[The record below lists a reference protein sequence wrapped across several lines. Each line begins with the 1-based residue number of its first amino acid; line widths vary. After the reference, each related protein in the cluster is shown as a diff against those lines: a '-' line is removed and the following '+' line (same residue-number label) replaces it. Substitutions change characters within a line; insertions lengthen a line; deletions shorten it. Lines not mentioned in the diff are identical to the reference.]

1 MDNDAYY
8 YLLVALFPLVYL
20 MMIYRGSLTSSNGA
34 LRLPPGP
41 WQLPVIGSL
50 HHLLGALP
58 HRALRDLSRR
68 HGPLMLLR
76 FGEVPVIVASTAE
89 ASKEITKMYDHIFC
103 TRPLSAS
110 AKVLSERGKGIA
122 FAPYGGEWRQLRK
135 ICILELLG
143 ARNITSFRPIRE
155 EEVTR
160 LIRSIVDDSSESSE
174 VVNLSKMLATYVT
187 HATVHCI
194 MGGRFKEHDTLLHY
208 VDEAVEVVGGFTLPD
223 LFPSSRLVRA
233 LSGTLR
239 RAEVFRDS
247 VLAFIGRVIDE
258 HLDRRSSEEAEA
270 HQEQDIID
278 VLLRIQ
284 RDGNLQFPLTVDNLK
299 VVIFD
304 LFAAGSEA
312 PATIL
317 QWAMAELM
325 RKPSTM
331 AKAQAEVR
339 GAFMGQTK
347 VTEEGLGELSYL
359 HCIIKETLRLHPPG
373 PFLLPKQCQEQCKI
387 LGYDVPKGTTVLLN
401 AWAISRD
408 PEYWDE
414 PDAFVPDRFLAS
426 ATDYKGNCFEFIPF
440 GAGRRI
446 CPGMLFGVAI
456 AELALASLLFHFDWT
471 LPDGTSPGDIDMTE
485 TMGITARK
493 KEDLQLRATLHLQ
506 PAET

>member
-1 MDNDAYY
+1 M
-8 YLLVALFPLVYL
+8 
-20 MMIYRGSLTSSNGA
+20 
-34 LRLPPGP
+34 
-41 WQLPVIGSL
+41 
-50 HHLLGALP
+50 
-58 HRALRDLSRR
+58 
-68 HGPLMLLR
+68 
-76 FGEVPVIVASTAE
+76 
-89 ASKEITKMYDHIFC
+89 
-103 TRPLSAS
+103 
-110 AKVLSERGKGIA
+110 
-122 FAPYGGEWRQLRK
+122 
-135 ICILELLG
+135 
-143 ARNITSFRPIRE
+143 
-155 EEVTR
+155 
-160 LIRSIVDDSSESSE
+160 
-174 VVNLSKMLATYVT
+174 
-187 HATVHCI
+187 
-194 MGGRFKEHDTLLHY
+194 
-208 VDEAVEVVGGFTLPD
+208 
-223 LFPSSRLVRA
+223 
-233 LSGTLR
+233 
-239 RAEVFRDS
+239 
-247 VLAFIGRVIDE
+247 
-258 HLDRRSSEEAEA
+258 
-270 HQEQDIID
+270 
-278 VLLRIQ
+278 
-284 RDGNLQFPLTVDNLK
+284 DNLK

-325 RKPSTM
+325 RRPSTM
-331 AKAQAEVR
+331 SRAQAEVR

-387 LGYDVPKGTTVLLN
+387 LGYDVPKGTRVLLN

-471 LPDGTSPGDIDMTE
+471 LPDGTSPADLDMTE